1 MANRRAPVTQNDL
14 TRYVKA
20 VAAAG
25 VAVGEV
31 KIEPDGTVRI
41 IPAGSVPSDEG
52 NPCHRLLK

>member
-1 MANRRAPVTQNDL
+1 MANRRATVTQNDV

-25 VAVGEV
+25 VTVGEV

-41 IPAGSVPSDEG
+41 IPAGSISSDG
-52 NPCHRLLK
+52 DNPCDRLVK